1 MRGCTLP
8 TALRPSPRGARFSA
22 SSPRLGGWGW
32 GWAWAWAR
40 DRLCLHGDP
49 IRMLQALWAFDVLES
64 R

>member
-1 MRGCTLP
+1 MRGCILP
-8 TALRPSPRGARFSA
+8 TALCPSLSGPRFSA

-32 GWAWAWAR
+32 GWAWAR

-64 R
+64 D